1 MEGGAGSAMNVKIS
15 QNSVTFKISEDEL
28 HQLMSGHALEQK
40 TLIGT
45 SEFVMVIDPE
55 PQEFF
60 EDFREKPLKLI
71 LDRSESCLML
81 CTTLDEIQKLND
93 MGKSR
98 DGLSAHIGGIDVFL
112 QVDVRQD
119 SRPKI
124 QKL

>member
-1 MEGGAGSAMNVKIS
+1 MNVKIS

-28 HQLMSGHALEQK
+28 HHLMNGHALEQK
-40 TLIGT
+40 TLIGS

-81 CTTLDEIQKLND
+81 CTTIEEIQKLND

-112 QVDVRQD
+112 QVDLRQD
-119 SRPKI
+119 SRPKKP
-124 QKL
+124 KL